1 MFVRFFSGEE
11 EDIVAFLSLIM
22 TFACSGLGF
31 FCVLER
37 SIVINLAET
46 TLGSNVSALIL
57 FEGPQKSERKNK
69 ARACNNIA
77 KRVGKK

>member
-1 MFVRFFSGEE
+1 AKENKVSIASTNPF
-11 EDIVAFLSLIM
+11 M

-57 FEGPQKSERKNK
+57 FEGPQKSERKDK